1 MRDRFDPDNK
11 PDDVRALPPARGRT
25 SMRKRQMALTAQER
39 QILLAELAEIA
50 AELDEMQE
58 RTAQLVAR
66 VTRRSTVRLA
76 RPA

>member
-11 PDDVRALPPARGRT
+11 PDDVRVLRPAGGRA

-39 QILLAELAEIA
+39 QILLAELAEIS

-58 RTAQLVAR
+58 RTAELIARVAR
-66 VTRRSTVRLA
+66 RSSVRLA